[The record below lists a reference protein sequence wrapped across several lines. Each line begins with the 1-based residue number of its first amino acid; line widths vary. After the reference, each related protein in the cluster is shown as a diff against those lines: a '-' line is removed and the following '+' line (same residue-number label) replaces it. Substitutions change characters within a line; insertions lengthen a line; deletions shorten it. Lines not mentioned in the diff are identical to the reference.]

1 MSNIELYYIVKI
13 VIMQLVNQY
22 SLNNEMKKNMSEF
35 LMKSKVDFAFKEI
48 MMNEQARIGF
58 CLLY

>member
-1 MSNIELYYIVKI
+1 
-13 VIMQLVNQY
+13 MQLINQY
-22 SLNNEMKKNMSEF
+22 SLNNEMEKNMSEF
-35 LMKSKVDFAFKEI
+35 LMKSKVYFAFKEI

>member
-22 SLNNEMKKNMSEF
+22 SLNNEMEKNMSEF
-35 LMKSKVDFAFKEI
+35 LIKK
-48 MMNEQARIGF
+48 
-58 CLLY
+58 L